1 MFLARERSGTEL
13 LKRRVGMRG
22 GRRGGRRVWRGSVHG
37 SDRYR
42 VGEGPYPHIVH
53 TTYFRP
59 RCEGGK
65 LSYSPS
71 FRI

>member
-22 GRRGGRRVWRGSVHG
+22 GMRVWRGSVHG

-59 RCEGGK
+59 RC
-65 LSYSPS
+65 
-71 FRI
+71 